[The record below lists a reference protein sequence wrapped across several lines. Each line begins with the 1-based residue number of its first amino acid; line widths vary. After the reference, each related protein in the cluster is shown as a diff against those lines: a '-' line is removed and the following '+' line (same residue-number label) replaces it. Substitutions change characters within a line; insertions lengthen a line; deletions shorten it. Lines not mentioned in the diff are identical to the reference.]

1 MPQESIAPEFRPK
14 DLEIIDDFV
23 NEETEQAILDVIYS
37 NPKGFQYFYFWS
49 GCSFS
54 AQSMK
59 HRAVVHYAHEFDYDS
74 NAAFKPTDPIPD
86 LFDKLIDRLI
96 QEGYIK
102 ERPDQVW
109 VLWFIEAKNYSR

>member
-1 MPQESIAPEFRPK
+1 MPQESVAPEFRPK

-37 NPKGFQYFYFWS
+37 NPKGFQYFDFLKWL
-49 GCSFS
+49 FVS

-59 HRAVVHYAHEFDYDS
+59 HRAVVHYGHEFDYGS

-96 QEGYIK
+96 REGYIK

-109 VLWFIEAKNYSR
+109 VLWFIEVKDYSR